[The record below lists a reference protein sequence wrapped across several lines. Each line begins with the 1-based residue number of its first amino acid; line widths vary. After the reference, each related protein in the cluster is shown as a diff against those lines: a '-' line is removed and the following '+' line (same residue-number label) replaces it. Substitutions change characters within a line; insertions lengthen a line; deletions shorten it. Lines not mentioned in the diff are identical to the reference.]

1 MTAKATGSSASR
13 STSKAGQD
21 AITLLTDDHKK
32 VKKMFKDFDKAAEAE
47 DIQQKEELV
56 EQICLALMVHTEIE
70 EEIFYPAVRAAIDD
84 DDMLNE
90 AEVEHASAKDLI
102 AQIQAMASS
111 DPLYDAKVTVLGE
124 YIDHHVKEEEA
135 EMFTKAK
142 KAKLDL
148 DALGEQ
154 MSDRKEE
161 LMTTM
166 DGKTPPAAARGKSAA
181 RSHSPAR

>member
-1 MTAKATGSSASR
+1 MTAKTTGSTTPR

-32 VKKMFKDFDKAAEAE
+32 VKKLFKEFDKAAEAE
-47 DIQQKEELV
+47 DTAQKEELV
-56 EQICLALMVHTEIE
+56 EQICLELKVHTEIE

-102 AQIQAMASS
+102 AQIQEMSAS
-111 DPLYDAKVTVLGE
+111 DPMYDAKVTVLGE
-124 YIDHHVKEEEA
+124 YIDHHVKEEEN
-135 EMFTKAK
+135 EMFVKAK

-148 DALGEQ
+148 NALGEQ

-161 LMTTM
+161 LTASM
-166 DGKTPPAAARGKSAA
+166 DGVTPPSGA
-181 RSHSPAR
+181 RSKSTASARPASR